1 MRAQTKRGW
10 NNQGRTWMKRTWA
23 EVFMD
28 RLESNYNNLRAL
40 TPYGTKFMGLVK
52 ADAYGH
58 GAVPVAMK
66 LEELGAD
73 YLGVACLDEA
83 IELREAGIEMPIL
96 ILGCTSSIYAT
107 ELVRYDITQACYDL
121 EYAKELSAIVGKTG
135 SELNIHIQCDTGM
148 TRLGFLCHEDTI
160 EKAAAEIYEAV
171 NLPGLYAEGIFT
183 HFSDSDGSEEY
194 TMMQFER
201 FMDTIE
207 RVKELGHTFEIRHCA
222 NSAATLLYPA
232 TYLDMIRP
240 GIVLYGHLP
249 DASMDPDLCDLTP
262 VLELKSRVATVRQV
276 PAGTPVS
283 YGRTNTLQRDST
295 LAVIPVGYGDGYSRG
310 FSNKATVLINGQK
323 APVVGR
329 VCMDM
334 CMVDVTDIPGVKE
347 GDVVI
352 LYGDHQT
359 VEDGAG
365 IMNTISYEL
374 LCVMA
379 KRIHRIYL

>member
-1 MRAQTKRGW
+1 
-10 NNQGRTWMKRTWA
+10 MKRTWA
-23 EVFMD
+23 EVSME
-28 RLESNYNNLRAL
+28 RLEHNYHALRNL

-83 IELREAGIEMPIL
+83 VELREAGVEMPIL
-96 ILGCTSSIYAT
+96 ILGCTSSIYAV
-107 ELVRYDITQACYDL
+107 ELVKYDITQACYDL

-135 SELNIHIQCDTGM
+135 SELKVHIQCDTGM
-148 TRLGFLCHEDTI
+148 TRLGFLCHEDTM
-160 EKAAAEIYEAV
+160 EKAAQEIYEAV
-171 NLPGLYAEGIFT
+171 NLPGLVAEGIFT

-194 TMMQFER
+194 TMMQFSR
-201 FMDTIE
+201 FLEIID
-207 RVKELGHTFEIRHCA
+207 RVKALGYEFAIRHCA

-232 TYLDMIRP
+232 TYLDMVRP

-249 DASMDPDLCDLTP
+249 DASMDPDLCDLLP
-262 VLELKSRVATVRQV
+262 VLELKSRVATVRDV

-283 YGRTNTLQRDST
+283 YGRTHTLDRDSR
-295 LAVIPVGYGDGYSRG
+295 LAIIPVGYGDGYCRG
-310 FSNKATVLINGQK
+310 FSNQLSILVDGQK
-323 APVVGR
+323 APITGR

-334 CMVDVTDIPGVKE
+334 CMVDVTDIPNVKE
-347 GDVVI
+347 GDVAV
-352 LYGDHQT
+352 LYGENQS
-359 VEDGAG
+359 VEEGAEV
-365 IMNTISYEL
+365 MKTISYEL
-374 LCVMA
+374 LCVLA

>member
-1 MRAQTKRGW
+1 
-10 NNQGRTWMKRTWA
+10 
-23 EVFMD
+23 MD
-28 RLESNYNNLRAL
+28 RLEHNYHALRNLA
-40 TPYGTKFMGLVK
+40 PYGTKFMGLVK

-107 ELVRYDITQACYDL
+107 ELVKYDITQACYDL
-121 EYAKELSAIVGKTG
+121 EYAKELSAVVSKTG

-207 RVKELGHTFEIRHCA
+207 RVKELGYTFEIRHCA

-249 DASMDPDLCDLTP
+249 DAAMDPDLCDLEP
-262 VLELKSRVATVRQV
+262 VLELKSRVATVREV
-276 PAGTPVS
+276 PANTPVS
-283 YGRTNTLQRDST
+283 YGRTNTLKRDST

-323 APVVGR
+323 APLVGR